1 MFCFN
6 HVLFVLL
13 CKRIQ
18 NGGNLMG
25 IEFLEKSHQFHLY
38 NDEISYVFH
47 IMRNG
52 QLGNLYFGKRIA
64 TNHDYTDREEHSYRP
79 VSAYTYDHEYSFSL
93 GDLRQEYPAYGTG
106 DFRDPAVEIKQEN
119 GSTITNFTYQKHH
132 IFAGK
137 PRLDGLPATYVESN
151 DEATTLEITL
161 HDDVIAADMVLTY
174 TIYADRNVIARNVR
188 FVNHGEQPLH
198 ITKAMS
204 LALDL
209 PDSNYDWL
217 QFSGAWARERQ
228 PKARHLQQGIQ
239 AVESTR
245 GASSHMQ
252 NPFVILKRPN
262 TTEDLGTVI
271 GFTFVYSGNFRIQA
285 EVDTYDVTRLTV
297 GIHPQNFDWKLN
309 PGAVFQTPEALITFS
324 HTGLNGLSQTNHAL
338 LRERLVRG
346 KWRDRNRPV
355 LINNWEATYFNF
367 DEDKLVQIAKKARD
381 CGIELF
387 VLDDGWF
394 STRNGETSGLG
405 DWWANRNRFPNGI
418 KGLATRVKKLGMKF
432 GLWFEPEMVN
442 KDSELYR
449 NHPDWIIQTPHR
461 HPSHGRQ
468 QYVLDFS
475 RPEVVNAIYTMMA
488 KILAGADID
497 YIKWDMNRNITEV
510 YSAAYPADQQGEIFH
525 RYILGVYSLYER
537 LIKRFPDILFESCAS
552 GGGRFDAGM
561 LYYAPQA
568 WTSDCSDAAE
578 RVKIQYGT
586 SYGYPL
592 SSMGA
597 HVSITPN
604 HQLNRST
611 PLKTRGDIAFF
622 GGGFGYELDLNKL
635 TPAEQKTVN
644 AQIRFAK
651 QSREI
656 INHGTFYRLQDPF
669 THNIAAWMV
678 VSPDKR
684 HALVEVYK
692 MLNDVNAPFRLT
704 YLRGLDSNAQY
715 RVTEEGGQDYGSH
728 GGDELMNAGLIT
740 TDEQAGQVATED
752 IKGDFSSRLFI
763 LSAE

>member
-1 MFCFN
+1 
-6 HVLFVLL
+6 
-13 CKRIQ
+13 
-18 NGGNLMG
+18 MG
-25 IEFLEKSHQFHLY
+25 IEFLEEGRQFHLY
-38 NDEISYVFH
+38 NDDISYVFH
-47 IMRNG
+47 VMRNG

-64 TNHDYTDREEHSYRP
+64 TNRDYTDREEHSYRP

-119 GSTITNFTYQKHH
+119 GSTVTNFTYQKHR

-137 PRLDGLPATYVESN
+137 PRLDGLPATYVENN
-151 DEATTLEITL
+151 DEAMTLEVTL

-174 TIYADRNVIARNVR
+174 TIYANRNVIARNVR
-188 FVNHGEQPLH
+188 FINHGKQPLH

-239 AVESTR
+239 AIGSTR

-262 TTEDLGTVI
+262 TTEDLGTAI
-271 GFTFVYSGNFRIQA
+271 GLTFVYSGNFRIQA

-355 LINNWEATYFNF
+355 LINNWEATYFDF

-405 DWWANRNRFPNGI
+405 DWWANRDRLPNGI

-475 RPEVVNAIYTMMA
+475 RPEVVDAIYTMMA
-488 KILAGADID
+488 KILADADID

-537 LIKRFPDILFESCAS
+537 LINRFPDILFESCAS

-635 TPAEQKTVN
+635 TPAEQKAVN

-656 INHGTFYRLQDPF
+656 INHGIFYRLQDPF
-669 THNIAAWMV
+669 THNIATWMV

-692 MLNDVNAPFRLT
+692 MLNDVNAPFHLT
-704 YLRGLDSNAQY
+704 YLRGLDSKAQY
-715 RVTEEGGQDYGSH
+715 HVTEEEGQDCGLH

-763 LSAE
+763 LDAK